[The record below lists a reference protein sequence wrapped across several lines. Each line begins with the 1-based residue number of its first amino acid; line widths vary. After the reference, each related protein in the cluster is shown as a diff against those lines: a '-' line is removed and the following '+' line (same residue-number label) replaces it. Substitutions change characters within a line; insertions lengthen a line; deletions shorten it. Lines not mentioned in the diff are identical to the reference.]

1 MRKQDK
7 LRKKQAKMNI
17 KKCQRKYRKAVQRA
31 TASGTASTYLN
42 LGVLYVGLRSSVELE
57 IVILDYIA
65 KKYKKAG
72 SNQRR
77 LVNG

>member
-31 TASGTASTYLN
+31 IASGTASTYLN
-42 LGVLYVGLRSSVELE
+42 LGILYVGLRSSVELE
-57 IVILDYIA
+57 TVILDYIA

-72 SNQRR
+72 SN
-77 LVNG
+77 